1 MSRHAS
7 PALIGAFVVGAIG
20 LVVAGIL
27 IISGGRLLVT
37 DKTSYVLYFR
47 GSVKGLNIGS
57 PVSFRG
63 VNIGTVT
70 DIQLV
75 VGEEEADIQIPV
87 IIEIDNTKFISSQTG
102 QPKMD
107 DDDSIKDLVK
117 AGMRAQLQLQSLLT
131 GQLFIQIDFYP
142 NTPAR
147 MANRGKYRSHYQE
160 IPTIPTPIEKIGKLL
175 ETIPLD
181 ELVDTMIAT
190 VNGIE
195 KLVNSA
201 DLQHSIRSLHEA
213 LDSFRSLASNLDRQ
227 VEPFADDVKLTLG
240 DTRSVLQNVDGVL
253 EDVDVVLEDAH
264 RALQNVGVALEGVSG
279 TLEQAN
285 VTLQSADELLS
296 DEQILT
302 ALDNALEEIQ
312 SAAHAIR
319 ILAETINNQPES
331 LLRGRR

>member
-1 MSRHAS
+1 MSKHAS
-7 PALIGAFVVGAIG
+7 PTLIGAFVAGAIG
-20 LVVAGIL
+20 LIVAGIL
-27 IISGGRLLVT
+27 IISGGKLLLT
-37 DKTSYVLYFR
+37 DKTSYVLYFQ

-102 QPKMD
+102 ESKMD

-142 NTPAR
+142 NTPVKLAGS
-147 MANRGKYRSHYQE
+147 GKNRSHYQE

-181 ELVDTMIAT
+181 TLVDTMLAT
-190 VNGIE
+190 INGIE
-195 KLVNSA
+195 KLVNSD
-201 DLQHSIRSLHEA
+201 DLHHTIRSLHEA
-213 LDSFRSLASNLDRQ
+213 LDSFRTLANNLDRQ
-227 VEPFADDVKLTLG
+227 VEPVAANVNLTL
-240 DTRSVLQNVDGVL
+240 DDARS
-253 EDVDVVLEDAH
+253 
-264 RALQNVGVALEGVSG
+264 ALQNVGVVLDDAHSALQNVGTALEGVGG

-285 VTLQSADELLS
+285 VTLQSADELFS
-296 DEQILT
+296 NEQILT
-302 ALDNALEEIQ
+302 ALDNALNEIKT
-312 SAAHAIR
+312 AAYAIR

>member
-1 MSRHAS
+1 MSKHAS
-7 PALIGAFVVGAIG
+7 PTLIGAFVAGAIG
-20 LVVAGIL
+20 LIVAGIL
-27 IISGGRLLVT
+27 IISGGKLLLT
-37 DKTSYVLYFR
+37 DKTSYVLYFQ

-75 VGEEEADIQIPV
+75 VGEEETDIQIPV

-102 QPKMD
+102 ESKMD

-142 NTPAR
+142 NTPVKLAGS
-147 MANRGKYRSHYQE
+147 GKNRSHYQE

-181 ELVDTMIAT
+181 TLVDTMLAT
-190 VNGIE
+190 INGIE
-195 KLVNSA
+195 KLVNSD
-201 DLQHSIRSLHEA
+201 DLHHTIRSLHEA
-213 LDSFRSLASNLDRQ
+213 LDSFRTLANNLDRQ
-227 VEPFADDVKLTLG
+227 VEPVAANVNLTL
-240 DTRSVLQNVDGVL
+240 DDARS
-253 EDVDVVLEDAH
+253 
-264 RALQNVGVALEGVSG
+264 ALQNVGVVLDDAHSALQNVGVVLEGVGG
-279 TLEQAN
+279 TMEQAN
-285 VTLQSADELLS
+285 VTLQSADELFS
-296 DEQILT
+296 NEQILT
-302 ALDNALEEIQ
+302 ALDNALNEIKT
-312 SAAHAIR
+312 AAYAIR